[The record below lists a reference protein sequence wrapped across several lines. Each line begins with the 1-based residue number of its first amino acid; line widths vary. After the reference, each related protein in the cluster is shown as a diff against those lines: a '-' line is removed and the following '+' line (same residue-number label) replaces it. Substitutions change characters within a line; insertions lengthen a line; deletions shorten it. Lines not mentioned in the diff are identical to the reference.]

1 MPPQNVLI
9 VGTGAI
15 GAFFGSR
22 LASLPQL
29 RVSTICR
36 SNYRAV
42 LNNGLRVTSPLFGDA
57 TFRPRHVFSS
67 PDEAKSVKERWDW
80 IFVATKVTGGDGSEL
95 LNGIVKDDGQEN
107 IVVCQNGLGIEAPYA
122 ERFAKSTIISAVT
135 R

>member
-1 MPPQNVLI
+1 MSFQNVLI

-15 GAFFGSR
+15 GAFFASR
-22 LASLPQL
+22 LASLSSI

-36 SNYRAV
+36 SNYRAI
-42 LNNGLRVTSPLFGDA
+42 LDNGIRVTSPLFGDT
-57 TFRPRHVFSS
+57 TFRPRHVFAS

-80 IFVATKVTGGDGSEL
+80 IFVSTKVTGGDGSKL
-95 LNGIVKDDGQEN
+95 LEGLVNDDGQES

-122 ERFAKSTIISAVT
+122 RRFTKSTIISAVT